1 MPCTGIALPWLAAAI
16 LAAGPAPELSGVDAA
31 WDAAVGAKDQ
41 AAFLSRVAVDAVFS
55 AGALQV
61 GREVIREKWARYF
74 VDGGP
79 TLRWRPTDS
88 GLAASGDL
96 GWTIGDAEFAWK
108 EKGVAP
114 TPLRYVT
121 VWAKDASGRWLAALD
136 SSLEPASGKPATRKT
151 MRTLAS
157 RDGTMEASIGT
168 WERGEGAART
178 TGTWLV
184 VRERRDGG
192 WRVIHDSEVAAPPPK

>member
-1 MPCTGIALPWLAAAI
+1 MALPWLAALI

-41 AAFLSRVAVDAVFS
+41 AAFLSRVALDAVFS
-55 AGALQV
+55 AGTLQV
-61 GREVIREKWARYF
+61 GREAIREKWARYF
-74 VDGGP
+74 VEGGP
-79 TLRWRPTDS
+79 TLRWRPTGS
-88 GLAASGDL
+88 SLAASGDL
-96 GWTIGDAEFAWK
+96 GWTVGDAEFAWK

-114 TPLRYVT
+114 TPMRYLT

-136 SSLEPASGKPATRKT
+136 SSLEPASGKPATRKAA
-151 MRTLAS
+151 RTVSS

-184 VRERRDGG
+184 VREKRGG
-192 WRVIHDSEVAAPPPK
+192 SWQVVQDTEVPAPPAK